1 MTTMIFYWAVM
12 LASYFA
18 ASRLRKNNIKISSV
32 PNITMI
38 IVYMLVFIMGLR
50 LGSDH
55 QLLSQ
60 IKSIGAQAVIITVAC
75 VAGSMIAVS
84 LLRKLTG
91 IDKFGN
97 INMKAAA
104 QAADNAPAC
113 QTDGEKYSHSETG
126 GLGAF
131 SEIRSTAII
140 VAFVAAG
147 VVAGAVVFNDPSESL
162 ISAFDSISGNVTSVL
177 LCIML
182 AFIGFDLGLSGKA
195 GACFRSAGIRAFAFP
210 VAAIAGTLVMGAVAG
225 NFMGFSVKE
234 GLAISAGFGWYTY
247 APVVIANAGAQYAS
261 ASAVAFLYNMIRET
275 ASIMLIP
282 IFARRVGYLEA
293 VSMPGTSSM
302 DICMPII
309 ESSCRQDTVMYAFLT
324 GFMMN
329 IVASA
334 GVPLIMNL

>member
-18 ASRLRKNNIKISSV
+18 ASGLRKSKINISFV

-38 IVYMLVFIMGLR
+38 IVYILVFVMGIR
-50 LGSDH
+50 LGSDR
-55 QLLSQ
+55 QLMSQ
-60 IKSIGAQAVIITVAC
+60 IKSIGVQAVIITIAC
-75 VAGSMIAVS
+75 VTGSIMAVS

-91 IDKFGN
+91 MDKYG
-97 INMKAAA
+97 NMKKPAAA
-104 QAADNAPAC
+104 QTADNVPAC
-113 QTDGEKYSHSETG
+113 SSGDAQHARSAAGVS
-126 GLGAF
+126 GAF
-131 SEIRSTAII
+131 SEIRSTVII

-147 VVAGAVVFNDPSESL
+147 VIAGAVIFNDPSESL
-162 ISAFDSISGNVTSVL
+162 AAAFDRISNNATSVL
-177 LCIML
+177 LCVML

-195 GACFRSAGIRAFAFP
+195 RSCFKSVGIRAFAFP

-282 IFARRVGYLEA
+282 VFARRVGYLEA

-309 ESSCRQDTVMYAFLT
+309 ESSCRQDTVIYAFLT